1 MSNELNITPN
11 TKVSLNF
18 SITLETGEVVDT
30 NFDRAPVSFVMGDGS
45 LAPGL

>member
-1 MSNELNITPN
+1 MSDELNITPN

-30 NFDRAPVSFVMGDGS
+30 NFDRARSVLLWVMV